1 VPIQCRLVCTLTSLL
16 SCGKRTAALCNGSPR
31 LAADAGAGVWTPR
44 TQAAGSGTGGAAAAG
59 GSCGGSGGDSGPK
72 SEEAAQAGGASQT
85 PGYAGVAGQAGRE
98 STRSAQ
104 ADRDAGRAVQATAGG
119 GGGVFFAD
127 ALSRVG
133 GFCCPGAGAVSAG
146 PVNRFGGWALSTHR
160 LK

>member
-1 VPIQCRLVCTLTSLL
+1 MDHRAW
-16 SCGKRTAALCNGSPR
+16 RRMRALAFGRRVPR
-31 LAADAGAGVWTPR
+31 L
-44 TQAAGSGTGGAAAAG
+44 QAAEPAAQPRAG